1 MSQISLSAVLL
12 KITKLYYSR
21 SRFRRVI
28 IIHHFDGYYDLRGGL
43 EESWRS
49 RDERM
54 LLLGTVSGGQWFSSN
69 LKQRHGYGRLSQQL
83 ECFRRSLSN
92 TEYTIEPR
100 TSK

>member
-1 MSQISLSAVLL
+1 MSQISLFTVLL
-12 KITKLYYSR
+12 KITKLLFAIEISQSYYNTY
-21 SRFRRVI
+21 
-28 IIHHFDGYYDLRGGL
+28 FDGYYDLRGGL